1 MNNRINIRALFVIIL
16 ILSTFVVSAQSKVY
30 NLDSLK
36 KAPKTEAQL
45 AEHSVKTVDVAI
57 YKGTQY
63 PIYKSTNG
71 KLFIIVQSP
80 TSKNYYRKYIK
91 EN

>member
-1 MNNRINIRALFVIIL
+1 MKALFAIIL
-16 ILSTFVVSAQSKVY
+16 ILCTFTVSAQSKVY

-36 KAPKTEAQL
+36 KTPKTEAQL
-45 AEHSVKTVDVAI
+45 AQHSVKTVDVAI
-57 YKGTQY
+57 YKSIQY
-63 PIYKSTNG
+63 PIYKSDNG

>member
-1 MNNRINIRALFVIIL
+1 MKSLFAFIL
-16 ILSTFVVSAQSKVY
+16 ILCTFAVSAQSKVY
-30 NLDSLK
+30 NLDSLS

-45 AEHSVKTVDVAI
+45 MEHSVKTEDKAI
-57 YKGTQY
+57 YKGIEY
-63 PIYKSTNG
+63 PIRRSNHG

>member
-1 MNNRINIRALFVIIL
+1 MKSLFIIIL
-16 ILSTFVVSAQSKVY
+16 ILCTFTVSAQRVI

-36 KAPKTEAQL
+36 KAPKTEVQL
-45 AEHSVKTVDVAI
+45 MEHSVKTEDVAI
-57 YKGTQY
+57 YKGTKY
-63 PIYKSTNG
+63 PIRRSDNG

-91 EN
+91 ES